1 MSVIPLTE
9 ALGLHRAGRLDEA
22 EQAYRA
28 ILAAE
33 PGNADA
39 WHLLGLVLSARGVH
53 SAGAGYIRHAIELI
67 PDAAVFH
74 RNLGTVH
81 KDAGEWGPA
90 DEALRRAIQIDPND
104 PVAHNTLGT
113 VQRAQDDLE
122 GAMVSFLRAADLDPS
137 YAEAFNNIGVTWN
150 DLGEWQDAIDTLRH
164 AAELNPTFAAPLNNL
179 GVVHNERGQWAD
191 AVAVLRRAVLLEPAL
206 APAWTNLG
214 IALNGQAELTES
226 VMCHRR
232 ALDLAPH
239 LAEAHSNLGQA
250 LCDLAQY
257 DESEAC
263 HRRALELEP
272 DTALVYARLTRTLTE
287 ANKLDDAVLA
297 GRRAIE
303 LAPERATG
311 HCMLGIALKKQG
323 LLDEAM
329 DAYRRALEL
338 DPGFASAH
346 SNLIFAMYHHPG
358 FSAAAIVEEA
368 RRWAQKYAPEPELV
382 PAYANEP
389 ARDRRLRI
397 GLVSPDFRSH
407 PIANCLL
414 GVLEE
419 HDREYFEFHC
429 YSNTMR
435 EDVITAR
442 MRSAA
447 DAWRSIAALPDPK
460 LAEMIRADGIDILV
474 DLAMHTGRNR
484 LALLGLR
491 PAPVQA
497 TWLALPGTTGLSQI
511 DYRLTDPH
519 LDPPG
524 ANAGCYSEESLRLP
538 DTFACYHPLADVSPG
553 RSAPVSKNGH
563 VTFGCL
569 NKLAKINAPLLESWA
584 KILSGVPSARL
595 VLMVPA
601 GSHRDRVVSALGV
614 GADRVEFVGW
624 QPRADYLRTYDRIDI
639 ALDTHPYNGGVTT
652 SDALW
657 MGVPVIT
664 QSGPAA
670 HSRNGRSQLASL
682 DLLELATATP
692 AEYVALAIKLAR
704 NTKQLASLRK
714 TVRARMRAA
723 PLTDPAAFTRHLE
736 TALRRMW
743 QRWCDGRNTGR
754 PSAVAR

>member
-1 MSVIPLTE
+1 MTLTE
-9 ALGLHRAGRLDEA
+9 ALGLHRAGRLDAA

-28 ILAAE
+28 ILDAE

-39 WHLLGLVLSARGVH
+39 WHLLGLVLSARGQH
-53 SAGAGYIRHAIELI
+53 EAGAGYIRHAIELM
-67 PDAAVFH
+67 PEAAVFH

-81 KDAGEWGPA
+81 KDGA
-90 DEALRRAIQIDPND
+90 DLDAASLALRHSLDLAPED

-113 VQRAQDDLE
+113 VQRAQGDME
-122 GAMVSFLRAADLDPS
+122 AAMVSFLRAADLDPR

-150 DLGEWQDAIDTLRH
+150 DLGEWQDAIETLRH
-164 AAELNPTFAAPLNNL
+164 AAELNPSYAAPLNNL

-191 AVAVLRRAVLLEPAL
+191 ATSVLRRAVLLEPGL
-206 APAWTNLG
+206 AAGWTNLG

-232 ALDLAPH
+232 ALDLAPN

-257 DESEAC
+257 DESEAS

-272 DTALVYARLTRTLTE
+272 DSALVYTRLTRTLTE
-287 ANKLDDAVLA
+287 ADRLDQAVEA

-311 HCMLGIALKKQG
+311 YCMLGIAYKKQG

-329 DAYRRALEL
+329 EAYRQALAR

-358 FSAAAIVEEA
+358 FTAAAIHEET
-368 RRWAQKYAPEPELV
+368 RRWAATFAPEPAAV
-382 PAYANEP
+382 APHTNEP
-389 ARDRRLRI
+389 THERRLRV

-407 PIANCLL
+407 PVANCLL
-414 GVLEE
+414 SVLEE

-435 EDVITAR
+435 EDVITSR
-442 MRSAA
+442 MRVAA
-447 DAWRSIAALPDPK
+447 DGWRTIAALPDPT
-460 LAEMIRADGIDILV
+460 LAEMVRADRIDILV

-484 LALLGLR
+484 LALFGLR

-497 TWLALPGTTGLSQI
+497 TWLALPGTTGLTQI
-511 DYRLTDPH
+511 DYRLTDAH

-524 ANAGCYSEESLRLP
+524 ASESGYTEESLRLP
-538 DTFACYHPLADVSPG
+538 DTFACYHPLSDVTPG
-553 RSAPVSKNGH
+553 KGAPVSRNGF

-569 NKLAKINAPLLESWA
+569 NKLAKVNAPLLASWA
-584 KILSGVPSARL
+584 KILGQVPGSRL
-595 VLMVPA
+595 LLMAPP
-601 GSHRDRVVSALGV
+601 GSQRERVVEGLGV
-614 GADRVEFVGW
+614 GPERVEFADW

-664 QSGPAA
+664 LTGAPAHA
-670 HSRNGRSQLASL
+670 RNGRSQLASL
-682 DLLELATATP
+682 DLLELATSTP
-692 AEYVALAIKLAR
+692 AEYVAAAVKLAR
-704 NTKQLASLRK
+704 DTKRLAAMRK
-714 TVRARMRAA
+714 TVRAKMRAA
-723 PLTDPAAFTRHLE
+723 PITDPVAFTRHLE
-736 TALRRMW
+736 SALRRMW

-754 PSAVAR
+754 NSAVAR

>member
-1 MSVIPLTE
+1 MTLTE

-28 ILAAE
+28 ILDAE

-39 WHLLGLVLSARGVH
+39 WHLLGLVLSARGQHDV
-53 SAGAGYIRHAIELI
+53 GAGYVRHAIELM
-67 PDAAVFH
+67 PEAAVFH
-74 RNLGTVH
+74 RNLGTVC
-81 KDAGEWGPA
+81 KDAGDLEA
-90 DEALRRAIQIDPND
+90 AATALRHSLELSPED

-113 VQRAQDDLE
+113 VQRAQGDME
-122 GAMVSFLRAADLDPS
+122 AAMVSFLRAADLDPRN
-137 YAEAFNNIGVTWN
+137 AEAFNNIGVTWN
-150 DLGEWQDAIDTLRH
+150 DLGEWRDAIDTLRH
-164 AAELNPTFAAPLNNL
+164 AAELNPSYAAPLNNL

-191 AVAVLRRAVLLEPAL
+191 ATAVLRRAVVLEPGL
-206 APAWTNLG
+206 AASWTNLG

-232 ALDLAPH
+232 AIDLAPD

-272 DTALVYARLTRTLTE
+272 GSALVYARLTRTLTE
-287 ANKLDDAVLA
+287 ADRLDQAVEA

-303 LAPERATG
+303 LDPERATG
-311 HCMLGIALKKQG
+311 YNMLGIAYKKQG
-323 LLDEAM
+323 LLDDAIE
-329 DAYRRALEL
+329 AYRQALAR

-346 SNLIFAMYHHPG
+346 SNVIFAMYHHPG
-358 FSAAAIVEEA
+358 FTAAQIHDET
-368 RRWAQKYAPEPELV
+368 RRWAKEFAPG
-382 PAYANEP
+382 PAAVAPHTNEA

-407 PIANCLL
+407 PIANCLM
-414 GVLEE
+414 GVLDE

-435 EDVITAR
+435 EDVITSR
-442 MRSAA
+442 MRVAA
-447 DAWRSIAALPDPK
+447 DGWRSIAALPDPV
-460 LAEMIRADGIDILV
+460 LADMIRADRIDVLV

-484 LALLGLR
+484 LALFSLR

-511 DYRLTDPH
+511 DYRITDAH

-524 ANAGCYSEESLRLP
+524 ASESAYSEESLRLP
-538 DTFACYHPLADVSPG
+538 DTFACYHPLADVTPG
-553 RSAPVSKNGH
+553 KGAPVSRNGF

-569 NKLAKINAPLLESWA
+569 NKLAKANAPLLALWA
-584 KILSGVPSARL
+584 RILAAVPGSRL
-595 VLMVPA
+595 LLMASP
-601 GSHRDRVVSALGV
+601 GSHRERVLAALGV
-614 GADRVEFVGW
+614 APERVEFVDW

-639 ALDTHPYNGGVTT
+639 ALDTYPYNGGVTT

-657 MGVPVIT
+657 MGVPVVT
-664 QSGPAA
+664 LTGAPA

-682 DLLELATATP
+682 DLLELAASTP
-692 AEYVALAIKLAR
+692 AEYVDVAVKLTRDTRRLAGM
-704 NTKQLASLRK
+704 RK

-723 PLTDPAAFTRHLE
+723 PLTDAAAFTRHLE
-736 TALRRMW
+736 AALRRMW

-754 PSAVAR
+754 TSAVAR